1 MKVTET
7 KKTEKK
13 VQNPHDMFF
22 RATFANLEVSQNF
35 LKDSLPDSILKTID
49 LNNLELQNGTY
60 VSKKLEETR
69 SDLLFR
75 TTINQKEAYLYL
87 LFEHK
92 SYLDKN
98 VGLQLLNYLVS
109 IWNQK
114 IKNEKAKHIP
124 VIIPMVIYHGQQNWE
139 LGNALDTMI
148 LDYDELP
155 DDIKQGIP
163 NFRYHVYDLN
173 RFPDEAIVL
182 GSRYYVT
189 LSILKHVNRDD
200 EQELLEALKRV
211 AAALN
216 AMNEK
221 ETATEYFETCLRYV
235 YEIVP
240 EFSKVNSNIVQK
252 YIEGIFPEG
261 SEVAMTLAEV
271 LREEGFEKGILKGK
285 EEGIEEGIEK
295 GETKAL
301 IKMAIKLL
309 TQKFGVM
316 SAEYSEAITKLDS
329 TNLEILIEG
338 IKGFENLDDVKKFLA
353 L

>member
-1 MKVTET
+1 MKEIET
-7 KKTEKK
+7 KKDKTK

-22 RATFANLEVSQNF
+22 RSIFANLEVSQNF
-35 LKDSLPDSILKTID
+35 LMETLPESILKTID

-60 VSKKLEETR
+60 ISKKLKETR

-75 TTINQKEAYLYL
+75 TTINHKEGYLYL

-98 VGLQLLNYLVS
+98 VGLQLLNYQVS

-114 IKNEKAKHIP
+114 IKNENAKHIP
-124 VIIPMVIYHGQQNWE
+124 VIIPMVIYHGKQDWK

-148 LDYDELP
+148 QDYDELS
-155 DDIKQGIP
+155 DDVKKGIP
-163 NFRYHVYDLN
+163 NFHYHVYDLN
-173 RFPDEAIVL
+173 RFSDEEIIN
-182 GSRYYVT
+182 GSLYYVAT
-189 LSILKHVNRDD
+189 SIMKHVNRQDP
-200 EQELLEALKRV
+200 QALFEALKRV
-211 AAALN
+211 AKALN
-216 AMNEK
+216 GMNEK
-221 ETATEYFETCLRYV
+221 DTAMEYFETCLRYV

-240 EFSKVNSNIVQK
+240 EFSYDNANMLQK
-252 YIEGIFPEG
+252 YVEQIFPEG

-271 LREEGFEKGILKGK
+271 LREEGVA
-285 EEGIEEGIEK
+285 K
-295 GETKAL
+295 GEIKTL

-316 SAEYSEAITKLDS
+316 PAEYSEAITKLDS
-329 TNLEILIEG
+329 TNLEILIDG
-338 IKGFENLDDVKKFLA
+338 IKGFEDLDDVKKFLA

>member
-1 MKVTET
+1 MLL
-7 KKTEKK
+7 
-13 VQNPHDMFF
+13 
-22 RATFANLEVSQNF
+22 LEIRV
-35 LKDSLPDSILKTID
+35 
-49 LNNLELQNGTY
+49 
-60 VSKKLEETR
+60 
-69 SDLLFR
+69 
-75 TTINQKEAYLYL
+75 
-87 LFEHK
+87 
-92 SYLDKN
+92 DKN

-124 VIIPMVIYHGQQNWE
+124 VIIPMVIYHGKQNWE

-148 LDYDELP
+148 QGYDELS

-173 RFPDEAIVL
+173 RFSDEVIVL
-182 GSRYYVT
+182 GSFYYVV
-189 LSILKHVNRDD
+189 LSILKHVNRHD

-235 YEIVP
+235 YEVVP

-252 YIEGIFPEG
+252 YIEEIFPEG

-271 LREEGFEKGILKGK
+271 LRDEGFEKGIEKGK
-285 EEGIEEGIEK
+285 KEGIEEGIEK
-295 GETKAL
+295 GETKTL

-316 SAEYSEAITKLDS
+316 PAEYSEAIPKLDS

>member
-1 MKVTET
+1 MKETEI

-13 VQNPHDMFF
+13 VKNPHDMFF

-35 LKDSLPDSILKTID
+35 LKESLPDSILKTID

-60 VSKKLEETR
+60 VNKKLEENR

-124 VIIPMVIYHGQQNWE
+124 VIIPMVIYHGKQNWE

-148 LDYDELP
+148 QGYDELS

-163 NFRYHVYDLN
+163 NFHYHVYDLN
-173 RFPDEAIVL
+173 RFSDEVIVM
-182 GSRYYVT
+182 GSLYYVV
-189 LSILKHVNRDD
+189 LSILKHVNRHD

-235 YEIVP
+235 YEVVP
-240 EFSKVNSNIVQK
+240 EFSNVNSNIVQK
-252 YIEGIFPEG
+252 YIEEIFPEG

-271 LREEGFEKGILKGK
+271 LREEGFEKGIEKGKKEGK
-285 EEGIEEGIEK
+285 EEGIEV
-295 GETKAL
+295 GEARAFSKIVIKAL
-301 IKMAIKLL
+301 TKKFGIMPTEYREKL
-309 TQKFGVM
+309 TQ
-316 SAEYSEAITKLDS
+316 LDS
-329 TNLEILIEG
+329 ITLETLTEEIDKFTSIEDVRKYLG
-338 IKGFENLDDVKKFLA
+338 I
-353 L
+353 

>member
-1 MKVTET
+1 MKETET
-7 KKTEKK
+7 KETEKK

-35 LKDSLPDSILKTID
+35 LKDSLPESILKTID

-60 VSKKLEETR
+60 ISKKLEETR

-98 VGLQLLNYLVS
+98 VGLQLLNYLVG

-114 IKNEKAKHIP
+114 IKNENAKHIP
-124 VIIPMVIYHGQQNWE
+124 VIIPMVIYHGKQDWK

-148 LDYDELP
+148 LDYDELS

-163 NFRYHVYDLN
+163 NFHYHVYDLN
-173 RFPDEAIVL
+173 RFPDEVIVM
-182 GSRYYVT
+182 GSLYYVV
-189 LSILKHVNRDD
+189 LSILKHVNRHD
-200 EQELLEALKRV
+200 EQELLEALQRV
-211 AAALN
+211 ATALN
-216 AMNEK
+216 AMSEK
-221 ETATEYFETCLRYV
+221 KTATEYFETCLRYV
-235 YEIVP
+235 YEVVP
-240 EFSKVNSNIVQK
+240 EFSNVNSNIVQK
-252 YIEGIFPEG
+252 YIERIFPEG

-271 LREEGFEKGILKGK
+271 LREEGFEKGVKKGK
-285 EEGIEEGIEK
+285 EEGIEEGEI
-295 GETKAL
+295 KAL

-309 TQKFGVM
+309 GQKFGVIP
-316 SAEYSEAITKLDS
+316 AEYPEAISKLDS

-338 IKGFENLDDVKKFLA
+338 IKGFENLDDVRKFLGI
-353 L
+353 